1 MVPKLTEIG
10 LSAHFSETFEWLII
24 IPVGGLCMRQAFNQQ
39 RIESVWKEKAS
50 AAIDRRDED
59 GYRSAMVNL
68 RVVQVLYIARHEN
81 WSSWKSRSVC
91 KYVQKTFETMS
102 IAELSVV
109 NDQAV
114 QDLIDHAATGFDSH
128 ARRAG
133 R

>member
-1 MVPKLTEIG
+1 
-10 LSAHFSETFEWLII
+10 
-24 IPVGGLCMRQAFNQQ
+24 MRQTFNQQ

-81 WSSWKSRSVC
+81 WSSWKSRAVS
-91 KYVQKTFETMS
+91 KYIQKTFESMT
-102 IAELSVV
+102 IAELSVI

-114 QDLIDHAATGFDSH
+114 EELIEHAAAGFDNH
-128 ARRAG
+128 ARRAS